1 MKHTI
6 AGLALAFA
14 IAGTTG
20 CGGSPKTATAKG
32 ATCAD
37 AAAHTRDTYMASPDA
52 ETATADMMSNVIVE
66 RCTTDGWS
74 AEAITCM
81 ASASDQEMAACPN
94 KLTQDQRDKF
104 AEAVNAAAD
113 QPPANEFDNAGGE

>member
-14 IAGTTG
+14 IAGTIG
-20 CGGSPKTATAKG
+20 CGGSSKTATAKTS
-32 ATCAD
+32 TCAD
-37 AAAHTRDTYMASPDA
+37 AAANTRATYMGSPGA
-52 ETATADMMSNVIVE
+52 EEATADMMSAVIAE
-66 RCTTDGWS
+66 RCAADGWS

-81 ASASDQEMAACPN
+81 ATSSEQEMAACPD

-104 AEAVNAAAD
+104 AEAVNAA
-113 QPPANEFDNAGGE
+113 PPANEFDNAGGE